1 MSKRLVIDQKLCR
14 KVKIMLDG
22 GAKHKEIAELLGIG
36 VSTIGRIRDAGFDA
50 EVYQQNVEGRR
61 KQETTTQAE
70 AWVRWRGLK
79 DNEKPE
85 DEQVPGQMR
94 MFMPEGGGTQVPLID
109 ENKMMRFLAGE
120 FKDTD
125 EVIQITIGELILH
138 VGKIEDYLAQI
149 LRRMDK

>member
-61 KQETTTQAE
+61 CTANKVIGEMIKDGVRPFFGIGQKTQNQI
-70 AWVRWRGLK
+70 K
-79 DNEKPE
+79 NE
-85 DEQVPGQMR
+85 DEQVPGQLR
-94 MFMPEGGGTQVPLID
+94 MFMPEGGGTPVPLID
-109 ENKMMRFLAGE
+109 ENKMMRFIAGQNE
-120 FKDTD
+120 RLLEKMDKINDT
-125 EVIQITIGELILH
+125 LC
-138 VGKIEDYLAQI
+138 QI
-149 LRRMDK
+149 LRRLDK